1 MKALDFFKKR
11 DYLNYVNVYLIFLLF
26 FAGFAI
32 FVPKFLTVANMFN
45 LIRQASI
52 PIILAVGMTL
62 LLISGDFDLS
72 IEGQVAVIA
81 MICAKLIMHKG
92 FDPVWAIVFAPL
104 IGIAFGLFNGV
115 LSIRIPSF
123 IVTLGTLVITRGIA
137 LIINNSQ
144 SIANFPDLI
153 KILARAEVFKIPI
166 LVIYVVFIVIIALV
180 LTKKIRFGRQ
190 IYAMGGDRITARSFG
205 IPVNRNTMILFAL
218 MGFLCGIC
226 ALMLM
231 GKVNAAHP
239 LSMQGESLDTVTA
252 VILGGTSLYGGS
264 GGIFG
269 SVVGASFIVMLSIVF
284 NLIGVSSAWKRVI
297 LGLTLITVVLL
308 DYIRKRKYERGIRT

>member
-1 MKALDFFKKR
+1 MPNFFSIA
-11 DYLNYVNVYLIFLLF
+11 NLF
-26 FAGFAI
+26 NF
-32 FVPKFLTVANMFN
+32 M
-45 LIRQASI
+45 RQAAI

-81 MICAKLIMHKG
+81 MICAKFINHLG
-92 FDPVWAIVFAPL
+92 FSPVWAIILAPL
-104 IGIAFGLFNGV
+104 LGIAFGLFNGV

-144 SIANFPDLI
+144 SIANFPDMI
-153 KILARAEVFKIPI
+153 KILARANIFNIPI
-166 LVIYVVFIVIIALV
+166 LVVYVVVVVVIALIV
-180 LTKKIRFGRQ
+180 TKKIRFGRQ

-205 IPVNRNTMILFAL
+205 IPVNRNTIILFTL

-226 ALMLM
+226 ALILM

-239 LSMQGESLDTVTA
+239 LSLEGESLDTVTA

-269 SVVGASFIVMLSIVF
+269 SVVGAGFIVMLSIVF
-284 NLIGVSSAWKRVI
+284 NLIGISSAWKRVI
-297 LGLTLITVVLL
+297 LGLALIIVILL
-308 DYIRKRKYERGIRT
+308 DYIRKRTYERGIRA

>member
-1 MKALDFFKKR
+1 LKVLDFFKNR
-11 DYLNYVNVYLIFLLF
+11 DYLSYVNVYFIFLAF
-26 FAGFAI
+26 FIGFAI
-32 FVPKFLTVANMFN
+32 FVPHFFSVGNLFN
-45 LIRQASI
+45 FVRQAAI
-52 PIILAVGMTL
+52 PVILAVGMTL

-81 MICAKLIMHKG
+81 MICAKFINHLG
-92 FDPVWAIVFAPL
+92 FNPVWAIIFAPL

-166 LVIYVVFIVIIALV
+166 LVIYVVIIVIIALI
-180 LTKKIRFGRQ
+180 LTKKMRFGRQ
-190 IYAMGGDRITARSFG
+190 IYAMGGDRITTRSFG
-205 IPVNRNTMILFAL
+205 IPVNRNTMILFTL

-239 LSMQGESLDTVTA
+239 LSMEGQSLDTVTA

-284 NLIGVSSAWKRVI
+284 NLMGISSAWKRVI
-297 LGLTLITVVLL
+297 LGLALIIVVLL
-308 DYIRKRKYERGIRT
+308 DYTRKRKYERGIRT

>member
-11 DYLNYVNVYLIFLLF
+11 DYLSYVNVYFIFLLF
-26 FAGFAI
+26 FIGFVI
-32 FVPKFLTVANMFN
+32 FVPNFFTVANMFN
-45 LIRQASI
+45 FIRQATI

-62 LLISGDFDLS
+62 LLISADFDLS

-81 MICAKLIMHKG
+81 MICAKLIAHKG
-92 FDPVWAIVFAPL
+92 FDPIWALIFAPL

-137 LIINNSQ
+137 LIINRSQ
-144 SIANFPDLI
+144 SISNFPDMI
-153 KILARAEVFKIPI
+153 KALARAKIFNIPI
-166 LVIYVVFIVIIALV
+166 LVVYAVVIVIIALIV
-180 LTKKIRFGRQ
+180 TKKIRFGRQ

-205 IPVNRNTMILFAL
+205 IPINRNTIILFTL

-226 ALMLM
+226 ALLLM
-231 GKVNAAHP
+231 GKPNSAHP
-239 LSMQGESLDTVTA
+239 LAMEGQSLDTVTA

-269 SVVGASFIVMLSIVF
+269 SVVGAGFIVMLSIVF
-284 NLIGVSSAWKRVI
+284 NLIGISSAWKRVI
-297 LGLTLITVVLL
+297 LGLALITVVLL
-308 DYIRKRKYERGIRT
+308 DYVRKRRQGGSIRT

>member
-11 DYLNYVNVYLIFLLF
+11 DYLNYLNVYFIFLLF
-26 FAGFAI
+26 FAAFAI

-45 LIRQASI
+45 FMSQAAI
-52 PIILAVGMTL
+52 PVILAVGMTL

-92 FDPVWAIVFAPL
+92 FDPIWGIIFAPL
-104 IGIAFGLFNGV
+104 IGMAFGLFNGI

-123 IVTLGTLVITRGIA
+123 IVTLGTLVIARGAA
-137 LIINNSQ
+137 LIINNSH
-144 SIANFPDLI
+144 SIANFPDMI
-153 KILARAEVFKIPI
+153 KILARAKVFNIPI
-166 LVIYVVFIVIIALV
+166 LVIYVAFIVIIALIV
-180 LTKKIRFGRQ
+180 TKKIRFGRQ

-205 IPVNRNTMILFAL
+205 IPVNRNTMILFTL

-226 ALMLM
+226 ALLLM
-231 GKVNAAHP
+231 GKINAAHP
-239 LSMQGESLDTVTA
+239 LSMQGKSLDTVTA

-269 SVVGASFIVMLSIVF
+269 SVVGASFIVMLSIIF

-297 LGLTLITVVLL
+297 LGLALITVVLL
-308 DYIRKRKYERGIRT
+308 DYVRKRKQEGGIRT